1 MLAEGFERAGAR
13 MDGSGLGLSIVHAIA
28 QRIGSELV
36 MRSARTGQSSGF
48 EVSVRVPVSSSSE
61 VL

>member
-1 MLAEGFERAGAR
+1 
-13 MDGSGLGLSIVHAIA
+13 LSIVDAIA
-28 QRIGSELV
+28 QRIGGELV